1 MTRRRRENGEG
12 SAYRM
17 ADGRWRAEVTVGW
30 KTDATGKRTR
40 IRKYVYAASEREA
53 KVERNALLRR
63 LGNGE
68 LSAGG
73 RDTVKA
79 WLDHW
84 TEVVC
89 VERGLT
95 PSTLNGY
102 RNHAKK
108 WIVPVVG
115 SIRLDE
121 LQVEDVERVYRLMR
135 EAGNA
140 PSHVLGCHRTLR
152 RALRVA
158 QQRRKITVNPC
169 DLLDAPG
176 VPETEAEHFSK
187 AEARKLLQAAQGRRN
202 GARWSVALAI
212 GIRQSEALGLL
223 REKIDLD
230 AGTIRVDR
238 QLRRSYN
245 GSGVTLARPK
255 SRRSNRTVAIPPPL
269 VPILREHLE
278 RLDQER
284 ESIGKG
290 WRGCGLV
297 DVDGKPVRSQL
308 VFARMDGRH
317 VDHSDD
323 WEEWGQVVAAAGLR
337 RIPLHGARHTA
348 ATLLLAQGVHPRV
361 AQEILGHSSATLF
374 MTTYAHVVD
383 DMQRDAAERLG
394 AALWDETG

>member
-1 MTRRRRENGEG
+1 MTRRRENGEG

-17 ADGRWRAEVTVGW
+17 ADGRWRAEITVGW
-30 KTDATGKRTR
+30 ATNEAGKRKR
-40 IRKYVYAASEREA
+40 IRKYVYAATEREA
-53 KVERNALLRR
+53 KAERNALIRR

-68 LSAGG
+68 LSTGG
-73 RDTVKA
+73 RDTVQS
-79 WLDHW
+79 WLTHW

-89 VERGLT
+89 VERSLA

-102 RNHAKK
+102 RNHVKN
-108 WIVPVVG
+108 WIVPVIG
-115 SIRLDE
+115 TKRLDE
-121 LQVEDVERVYRLMR
+121 VTVEDVERVYRLMR
-135 EAGNA
+135 DAGRA

-152 RALRVA
+152 RALKVA
-158 QQRRKITVNPC
+158 QQRRKITINPC
-169 DLLDAPG
+169 DLMDAPS
-176 VPETEAEHFSK
+176 VPESEADHFTK
-187 AEARKLLQAAQGRRN
+187 AEAQKLLRVAQGRRN
-202 GARWSVALAI
+202 GARWTVALAV

-223 REKIDLD
+223 REKVDLD
-230 AGTIRVDR
+230 SGTIRIDR

-269 VPILREHLE
+269 VPLLRAHLE

-284 ESIGKG
+284 ASIGDG
-290 WRGCGLV
+290 WRGSGLV
-297 DVDGKPVRSQL
+297 DVDGQAVRSQL

-317 VDHSDD
+317 IEHSDD
-323 WEEWGQVVAAAGLR
+323 WEAWGEVVAAAGLKY
-337 RIPLHGARHTA
+337 IPLHGARHTA

-374 MTTYAHVVD
+374 MATYSHVVD
-383 DMQRDAAERLG
+383 EMQRDAAERIG